1 MLAYTFQR
9 RIRDENAA
17 VNRAKGTPVIN
28 RRTAVGVEQARCS
41 CFRALT
47 AKARRLAR
55 GWWAFLWLFL
65 CSPNTVA
72 GPPNLVL
79 ILTDNHGSWTLGC
92 YGNRD
97 IRTPNVDRLARAGML
112 FENVFSSN
120 AVCSPTRATLLTGLL
135 PSQHGV
141 HRYLAA
147 GGLQVGP
154 GARSAI
160 AEFRTLPEILAGA
173 GYVCGLSGKWHLGDN
188 LRPQEG
194 FTFWVTMPHGGTTT
208 FYDAEVIED
217 GKVRR
222 EPAYLTEYWT
232 RRGIEFIETHR
243 DRPFFLFLSYN
254 GPYGLGASMLEPA
267 RNRHAAYYAGKPL
280 PSFPRE
286 PPHPWLKATRN
297 LLGNPTAIRR
307 YAAEISAVDDGVGE
321 ILGVL
326 RRLGLDRNTLVVFT
340 ADQGL
345 AGGQSGFWGMG
356 DHTEPITAYDWTMRV
371 PLIFHQ
377 PGTIA
382 AGRRQKQL
390 VSNYDLFPTIVDY
403 LGLSREVP
411 ANPPAPGRSFAQAVR
426 GARAGGDD
434 AVFYEFENVRAI
446 RTLRWKYIERF
457 RQEPNEL
464 YDLRA
469 DSQERRNLA
478 DRPEHA
484 EVKAKLRDQLHLYFN
499 RYADPKWDLWRG
511 GRSKT
516 NLATRELFGLENP
529 EALSP
534 DRR

>member
-1 MLAYTFQR
+1 MPQPT
-9 RIRDENAA
+9 ESKGNA
-17 VNRAKGTPVIN
+17 VIN
-28 RRTAVGVEQARCS
+28 RRTKELLVFLRVFVSLWLELSDKYHEDSKTRRRAGGWGV
-41 CFRALT
+41 L
-47 AKARRLAR
+47 
-55 GWWAFLWLFL
+55 LWLFL
-65 CSPNTVA
+65 CPAVA
-72 GPPNLVL
+72 AAGSLNLVL
-79 ILTDNHGSWTLGC
+79 ILTDNHGSWTLGT

-97 IRTPNVDRLARAGML
+97 IRTPNIDRLARAGML

-188 LRPQEG
+188 MRPQAG

-208 FYDAEVIED
+208 FNDAEVIED

-222 EPAYLTEYWT
+222 EPTYLTEYWT

-254 GPYGLGASMLEPA
+254 GPYGLGPSMLEAP
-267 RNRHAAYYAGKPL
+267 RNRHAAYYADKTL
-280 PSFPRE
+280 ASFPRE
-286 PPHPWLKATRN
+286 PPHPWLKTTRN
-297 LLGNPTAIRR
+297 LLGNPTAMRR
-307 YAAEISAVDDGVGE
+307 YAAEISAIDDGVGE
-321 ILGVL
+321 ILAAL
-326 RRLGLDRNTLVVFT
+326 RRFGLERNTLVVFT

-345 AGGQSGFWGMG
+345 AGGQGGFWGMG
-356 DHTEPITAYDWTMRV
+356 DHTEPITAFDWTMRV
-371 PLIFHQ
+371 PLIFHR
-377 PGTIA
+377 PGSIA
-382 AGRRQKQL
+382 AGRRHKQL
-390 VSNYDLFPTIVDY
+390 VSNYDLFPTIIDY
-403 LGLSREVP
+403 LGLSREMP
-411 ANPPAPGRSFAQAVR
+411 SSPPAPGHSFAPVLR
-426 GARAGGDD
+426 GAPARDED

-446 RTLRWKYIERF
+446 RTLRWKYIERL

-464 YDLRA
+464 YDLRT
-469 DSQERRNLA
+469 DPEERRNLT
-478 DRPEHA
+478 DRPEQGA
-484 EVKAKLRDQLHLYFN
+484 VKAELRDRLHRYFN

-529 EALSP
+529 EASPPAQP